1 MKLRA
6 PLAAAGAAIVLGA
19 TGGFLLPAV
28 ANAHSAAVGSA
39 PGATHT
45 LKFIVVT
52 NKFVRFTKATYL
64 AQETDVSGTGKTVGF
79 DEGSITFKTRNVAT
93 AGVTFVRLGGFLYGR
108 FTTTNG
114 GKTLTGKITG
124 GTGAFN
130 NATGTITGKAITSTK
145 TAVTIT
151 YSSSSPTATPTPTS
165 TPG

>member
-6 PLAAAGAAIVLGA
+6 PLAAAGAAVVLGA

-28 ANAHSAAVGSA
+28 AGAHSAAVANA

-45 LKFIVVT
+45 LKFTVV
-52 NKFVRFTKATYL
+52 NNQFIQVGKATYL
-64 AQETDVSGTGKTVGF
+64 AQETDVNSKGKTVGF
-79 DEGSITFKTRNVAT
+79 NEGRITFKTNNVFT
-93 AGVTFVRLGGFLYGR
+93 AGVTFVRLGGFLYGT

-124 GTGAFN
+124 GTGAFD
-130 NATGTITGKAITSTK
+130 NATGTITGKAITSRK

-151 YSSSSPTATPTPTS
+151 YSNSTPTPTPTS
-165 TPG
+165 TSS